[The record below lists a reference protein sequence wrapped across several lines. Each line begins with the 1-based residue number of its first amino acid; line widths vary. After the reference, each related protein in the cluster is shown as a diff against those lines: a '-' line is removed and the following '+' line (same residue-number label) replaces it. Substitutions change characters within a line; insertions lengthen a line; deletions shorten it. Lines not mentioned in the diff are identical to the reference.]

1 MAGSFSSP
9 SVLGLFAS
17 KSPPAAAGTVS
28 RLRAHT
34 REVLAFARQASLIHL
49 DFGAV
54 LPTETRPGDHVVVLL
69 HGLFATAGVL
79 RPLRRRIESE
89 TGAHTASFSYLPGPG
104 VNRLAVELGSLV
116 RRLPADAHIHLVGH
130 SLGGVVARYFV
141 QELGGDPRVR
151 QTVSLGSPFGG
162 TDHARLMPASAGRD
176 ISPGSP
182 LLERVVGAAEEH
194 LHIPHLAISG
204 ADDSVVTGFS
214 HLPGGDHVELEHC
227 GHNGLLY
234 DPRAADLVVRRI
246 RDSIRGAL
254 QHDPAA

>member
-1 MAGSFSSP
+1 M
-9 SVLGLFAS
+9 
-17 KSPPAAAGTVS
+17 S

-34 REVLAFARQASLIHL
+34 REALAFARQASLIHL

-54 LPTETRPGDHVVVLL
+54 LPTETNAGDHVVVLL

-79 RPLRRRIESE
+79 RPLRKRIESE

-104 VNRLAVELGSLV
+104 VNRLAVDLASLV
-116 RRLPADAHIHLVGH
+116 ERLPRDAHLHLVGH

-162 TDHARLMPASAGRD
+162 TEHARLMPSGAGRD

-182 LLERVVGAAEEH
+182 VLQRVVSAAH
-194 LHIPHLAISG
+194 RHQHVPHLSISG
-204 ADDSVVTGFS
+204 ADDQVVTGFS
-214 HLPGGDHVELEHC
+214 HLPGSDHVELSDC

-234 DPRAADLVVRRI
+234 DVRAADLVVERI
-246 RDSIRGAL
+246 QQAIGAAE
-254 QHDPAA
+254 QQNPAA

>member
-1 MAGSFSSP
+1 M
-9 SVLGLFAS
+9 GLFATKNPTS
-17 KSPPAAAGTVS
+17 SSGTVS

-34 REVLAFARQASLIHL
+34 REALAFARQASLIHL

-54 LPTETRPGDHVVVLL
+54 LPTETRAGDHIVVLL

-79 RPLRRRIESE
+79 RPMRKRIESE

-104 VNRLAVELGSLV
+104 VNHLGVELASLV
-116 RRLPADAHIHLVGH
+116 KRLPAETHLHLVGH

-162 TDHARLMPASAGRD
+162 TDHARLMPATAGRD
-176 ISPGSP
+176 ISPGSTI
-182 LLERVVGAAEEH
+182 LQRVVGAAEQH
-194 LHIPHLAISG
+194 AHVPHLSISG
-204 ADDSVVTGFS
+204 ADDQVVTGFS
-214 HLPGGDHVELEHC
+214 HLPGSEHVELADC

-234 DPRAADLVVRRI
+234 DSRAADLVVSRI
-246 RDSIRGAL
+246 RSAIDASLARN
-254 QHDPAA
+254 PAA